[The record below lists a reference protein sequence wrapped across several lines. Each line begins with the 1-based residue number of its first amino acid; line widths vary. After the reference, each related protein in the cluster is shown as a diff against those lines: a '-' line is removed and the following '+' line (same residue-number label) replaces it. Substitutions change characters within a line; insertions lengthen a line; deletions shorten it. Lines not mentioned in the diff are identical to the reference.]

1 MCVVGTEDIC
11 IDTPV
16 AYDELPSA
24 GRRKEL
30 RQLLHVLQPL
40 KRVTVTLQGEKY
52 VTLSAVYPH
61 VQFMLLGLKRLQKT
75 QVWSH
80 VCHSSPRSS
89 TRCIMIHEIHQYVC
103 VFQ

>member
-11 IDTPV
+11 IGTPV

-61 VQFMLLGLKRLQKT
+61 VQFMLLGLKRASENASVEPCVSQFAKELH
-75 QVWSH
+75 QVYHDS
-80 VCHSSPRSS
+80 
-89 TRCIMIHEIHQYVC
+89 
-103 VFQ
+103 